1 MEIIVIVRT
10 CLRLYFLLSP
20 QVLSNAVEI
29 VPENNHFPNTGKGT
43 NEHDSLKEWR
53 TVRQAGLYKHN
64 PKFGL
69 KF

>member
-29 VPENNHFPNTGKGT
+29 VPEKNHFPNTGKGT
-43 NEHDSLKEWR
+43 NEHDSLKEW
-53 TVRQAGLYKHN
+53 
-64 PKFGL
+64 
-69 KF
+69 